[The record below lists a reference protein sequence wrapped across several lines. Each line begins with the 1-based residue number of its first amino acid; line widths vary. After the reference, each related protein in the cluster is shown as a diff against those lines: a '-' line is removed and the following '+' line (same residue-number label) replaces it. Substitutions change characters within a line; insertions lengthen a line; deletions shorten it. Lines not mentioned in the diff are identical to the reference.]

1 MDDNR
6 DMIVIEQSEYRE
18 LVIKAFLY
26 DLLKEE
32 IPKAHALSTAECVLL
47 GIENEEK

>member
-1 MDDNR
+1 MDYNR
-6 DMIVIEQSEYRE
+6 DMVTIEQSEYRK
-18 LVIKAFLY
+18 LLIKAFLY